1 MQPQEEYCI
10 DSAGGAELEF
20 GSHDGNLDLGGEGD
34 EEDEERGRA
43 DEEEEEEER
52 ANEHDGRTFEEILI
66 VDIDLVVDFAT
77 ANTKSNSV
85 TSSYSVLNALQRVAN
100 AKRMHTEGKED
111 ELKKESNVADVGGI
125 NKCNDVLPFLPL
137 Q

>member
-10 DSAGGAELEF
+10 DSAGGAELES

-52 ANEHDGRTFEEILI
+52 ANEHDGRTFEEALI
-66 VDIDLVVDFAT
+66 VDIDLIVDFAT
-77 ANTKSNSV
+77 ANTKSTKSNSV
-85 TSSYSVLNALQRVAN
+85 TSGYSVLNALQRVAN
-100 AKRMHTEGKED
+100 ACIQKEKR
-111 ELKKESNVADVGGI
+111 
-125 NKCNDVLPFLPL
+125 
-137 Q
+137 